1 MATPPRVDPSAVL
14 EDSLVS
20 ESSSSAPSLLRRVG
34 PVRRLLR
41 LEHASRLQLMDWERE
56 AFVGTLRAHRG
67 SGQRRLHLGSAAPGS
82 LSQSFASPNSSMM
95 WGRTGEGLVD
105 GPWLPT
111 PEPHSAFSDVPSM
124 WPAAVGQVLEEAEA
138 IGRQARETLEDA
150 ERAQLTVWFHRC
162 LSMMSPAL
170 TPPPSLRPSTPVAG
184 CAGDWKAVMAVY
196 AEDEGGAPAATVPL
210 PRPLSPSLL
219 AVILQTP
226 HLVNQARRVLR
237 AERIARS
244 ELRLDEGACR
254 TALPA
259 RFLHRLPADAV
270 TTPPILYRCYR
281 CGGQNPRPPTEW
293 PKCQHSGKAH
303 HRVIAAE
310 VAAADGRPLPSSPPA
325 ASSAQDPN
333 SDPIPVSESKDR
345 VRLPRIPAAPPIRR
359 SARPLSTG
367 CPPPPCRH
375 CGRVVHPP
383 PPRTAPKPLPPV
395 RTFGVIPDVVLSAA
409 ASPSVP
415 PLFLSSAS
423 APNAPRPPLPP
434 PSPFCALLCPYTP
447 RPPRRPRPDR
457 AKPHRPVA
465 GNG

>member
-293 PKCQHSGKAH
+293 PKCQHSGKRTTASSLRKWRRPTDVPSPPPH
-303 HRVIAAE
+303 QPPLRLRIPTPTPSPSPNRRTEFASPE
-310 VAAADGRPLPSSPPA
+310 SPPPLPS
-325 ASSAQDPN
+325 
-333 SDPIPVSESKDR
+333 
-345 VRLPRIPAAPPIRR
+345 AAPPGLCPPD
-359 SARPLSTG
+359 ARPRRAATAGGWST
-367 CPPPPCRH
+367 
-375 CGRVVHPP
+375 
-383 PPRTAPKPLPPV
+383 PLPLGRRPSHCLP
-395 RTFGVIPDVVLSAA
+395 FAPSVLS
-409 ASPSVP
+409 P
-415 PLFLSSAS
+415 
-423 APNAPRPPLPP
+423 
-434 PSPFCALLCPYTP
+434 T
-447 RPPRRPRPDR
+447 
-457 AKPHRPVA
+457 
-465 GNG
+465 